1 MVYMGSMP
9 KKSTAPAFGPIMR
22 RFRHLKDLSQD
33 EVAAR
38 IDIAP
43 SYVSRLESGGR
54 KPSVDMLFRV
64 ADALEV
70 SATAIIAEME
80 KSRDGAPR

>member
-1 MVYMGSMP
+1 MKIAIFYTIWMP
-9 KKSTAPAFGPIMR
+9 KKNASPAFGPIMR

-38 IDIAP
+38 LDIAP
-43 SYVSRLESGGR
+43 SYVSRLESGGK

-64 ADALEV
+64 ADALEIT
-70 SATAIIAEME
+70 ATEIIAEME
-80 KSRDGAPR
+80 KNR